1 MKFSGSKMGSG
12 LGSNDSIST
21 SIIEEE
27 KEKHPGKINKQIC
40 EGLDQQQIP
49 FPDSRLFGVG

>member
-21 SIIEEE
+21 SVIEEE
-27 KEKHPGKINKQIC
+27 KEKHSGKIHKQNS
-40 EGLDQQQIP
+40 EGHDQQVP